1 MSKEHAKYYVNNK
14 DLLKEVIDFKKKG
27 IASNALALMLI
38 NIAKR
43 YSSKGSFA
51 RYTWREDMVS
61 EAVLTCIKYLK
72 NFNSEKSDNAFAY
85 VTQICKNSFKAYIKK
100 QTKHKEIKDICYK
113 NNDII
118 FEDQKDYNKKA
129 INYELLIG

>member
-100 QTKHKEIKDICYK
+100 QTKHKEIKDI
-113 NNDII
+113 
-118 FEDQKDYNKKA
+118 
-129 INYELLIG
+129 